1 MRKKN
6 VGICYNM
13 PSRQEYPILP
23 GGPIGA
29 SGSGAS
35 VDKFESTLGKLKEYV
50 EQGSDISLAVI
61 KLFDGGEIQLL
72 NKILK
77 KYQEDCKFRKAIRD
91 ATTLTASMS
100 ALGYSFIK
108 DRECMNNIDKLAAV
122 AGIVALLNNLR
133 LVFSRYNKKTDTPMV
148 GPGGE
153 APMVGHSGNAPQT
166 M

>member
-1 MRKKN
+1 MSK
-6 VGICYNM
+6 
-13 PSRQEYPILP
+13 SRQGL
-23 GGPIGA
+23 IGA

-35 VDKFESTLGKLKEYV
+35 VDGFEATLEKLQEYLK
-50 EQGSDISLAVI
+50 QGSDISLAVLKI
-61 KLFDGGEIQLL
+61 FDGGEIQLL

-108 DRECMNNIDKLAAV
+108 DSKCMNNIDKLAAV
-122 AGIVALLNNLR
+122 VGIVALLNNLR

-153 APMVGHSGNAPQT
+153 TPMVGGVSSYPKL
-166 M
+166 